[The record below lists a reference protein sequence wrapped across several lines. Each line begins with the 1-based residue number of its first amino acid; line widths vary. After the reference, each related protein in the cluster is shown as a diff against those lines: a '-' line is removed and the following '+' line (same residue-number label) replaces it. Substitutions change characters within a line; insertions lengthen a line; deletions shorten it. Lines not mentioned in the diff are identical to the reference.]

1 MSIQTEYAA
10 HETKS
15 SALEI
20 QVYRTLKSSFT
31 VLLERIALN
40 LLHCDFSPFFTQPL
54 LSYF

>member
-40 LLHCDFSPFFTQPL
+40 LLHC
-54 LSYF
+54 